1 MEISHQVEN
10 AKVICESILDLTR
23 RALLEEDFD
32 AYRQAFLLPH
42 IHTTLEGTTFL
53 DTEDDLKMLY
63 TRMTR
68 LFASLGV
75 DDIHRVILSAE
86 FSEPNR
92 ILARIEAHHL
102 SGGRRVNTPYQITIE
117 LARCGQQWRS
127 ASANYIVDQDNAAIA
142 DALMPRYFPSEQP
155 SRSPINDQ
163 RFAGQIDPGKRNK
176 NLER

>member
-1 MEISHQVEN
+1 MQISRQVEN
-10 AKVICESILDLTR
+10 AKVICESILHLTR

-42 IHTTLEGTTFL
+42 IHTTLEGTAFL
-53 DTEDDLKMLY
+53 DTADDLKMLH

-86 FSEPNR
+86 FSGRNR

-102 SGGRRVNTPYQITIE
+102 SGGQRVNKPYQIMTE
-117 LARCGQQWRS
+117 LARCGQQWRM
-127 ASANYIVDQDNAAIA
+127 ASANYMVDQDNAAIA

-155 SRSPINDQ
+155 SLSPFNDQ
-163 RFAGQIDPGKRNK
+163 CFARQIDPGANDM